1 MRKKLRNL
9 LLYPNHSNRRQ
20 KGQKS
25 FCTLLGIAATLT
37 TTGLLAPRFRNQKV
51 RKSHG
56 KRLSQKVML
65 KEIHES
71 LMHTIPHDL
80 RTPLSGI
87 LGNSLLYL
95 ESHETLEEAEKL
107 HLVSQIHED
116 SGWLLNIVENLLAI
130 NRIRDTENAINT
142 KNEVVEEVLGEA
154 LQKLKMRHP
163 NFEVHAT
170 IPNEM
175 IVLPIDAL
183 LIEQVI
189 INLLEN
195 ALVHSGSKEPVDIL
209 VENGKDYVTF
219 TVRDYGQGIPDKV
232 LDTMLDA
239 STLAKA
245 TLVPHKKIGIGLF
258 ICKAIISAHHG
269 TFLGRNHSQG
279 AEFIFTLPKR
289 SK

>member
-1 MRKKLRNL
+1 MRKKLQNL
-9 LLYPNHSNRRQ
+9 LLHPNHSNRRQ
-20 KGQKS
+20 KG
-25 FCTLLGIAATLT
+25 FCTLLGIAATVT
-37 TTGLLAPRFRNQKV
+37 TTGLLAPRFRDQKT
-51 RKSHG
+51 RKAHQ

-130 NRIRDTENAINT
+130 NRIQDMENAIST

-170 IPNEM
+170 IPTEM
-175 IVLPIDAL
+175 IILPIDAL

-195 ALVHSGSKEPVDIL
+195 ALFHSGSKEPVDIL
-209 VENGKDYVTF
+209 VEDGKSHVTF
-219 TVRDYGQGIPDKV
+219 TVRDYGQGISDKILGSM
-232 LDTMLDA
+232 LDT
-239 STLAKA
+239 STLANA

-269 TFLGRNHSQG
+269 TFLGRNHSRG

-289 SK
+289 SN